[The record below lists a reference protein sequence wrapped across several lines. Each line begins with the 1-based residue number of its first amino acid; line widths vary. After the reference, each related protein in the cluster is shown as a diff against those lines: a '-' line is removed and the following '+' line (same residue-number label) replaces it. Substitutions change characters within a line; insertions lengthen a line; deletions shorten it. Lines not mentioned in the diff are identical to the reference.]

1 MNFVK
6 SVYYSLTNNYR
17 PNIDFVK
24 ICSLKFNSNFTGE
37 VIILSFD
44 SKINIY
50 LLQLNPLSFNIIS
63 YLKIYHEKLLTIEPI
78 NHIQFFEKNFPVISV
93 ISNSEQYNENM
104 ISFYSILGN
113 QKEIKTLKKKYPI
126 SSVKFSTI
134 YFGIGCV
141 HGKIY
146 IHSNINL
153 DLIFKITQDFI
164 NKVGEIKET
173 FGPTQTSLIF
183 QKNLK
188 KLKKEEKEEK
198 DDDNDDNQDNNNDF
212 INRRS
217 GLNEEKKEGYGKKR
231 IVYHNV
237 LFDINNNCLVY
248 QIIKDKKVKKDE
260 TKIFENKPQESIF
273 SSIIKG
279 TSKKLNKFTEW
290 SFNSFQNM
298 NQLRKSYNI
307 TSDNIQKS
315 TSSKLYLSIFNL
327 NSSPI
332 YNKYISNQL
341 LLPYFNEKIG
351 FIKIDDLF
359 LIVGNR
365 ENQMFYIFQYF
376 APTNNKYSPMNENT
390 KNPYKL
396 IYSIWRGYQGGPI
409 SSFNISRDK
418 RYCILTSKKGNNRV
432 YYLPKR
438 ENQIVEI
445 LNFPSYSN
453 KEDDGF
459 EKLNEILNNNIINVE
474 ELDKINHNNYK
485 DVGNSLF
492 YSDLIEIE
500 LFHLDNNVSEDIKI
514 KIKNLNNNLHTNL
527 INNGRYFIILND
539 NFVYFYM
546 IFNNESIIKMKK
558 IQLNLSEEPGLMEL
572 NRNNIDKGLFHNL
585 NKNYQQKKIE
595 ETFDNESTNLSF
607 FCTPQLNPLFSF
619 NQLNTWNNNKAVNE
633 ISFYENICND
643 LDYNNNSEDKENK
656 KKIKD
661 KNNGIYSDE
670 MLEENIKNVM
680 NKDISEI
687 IKI

>member
-24 ICSLKFNSNFTGE
+24 ICSLKFNHNFTGQ

-63 YLKIYHEKLLTIEPI
+63 CLKIYREKLLTIEPI

-93 ISNSEQYNENM
+93 ISNSEQYNENI

-198 DDDNDDNQDNNNDF
+198 DDDNDDNNNDF

-217 GLNEEKKEGYGKKR
+217 GLNEEKKEGFGKKR

-260 TKIFENKPQESIF
+260 TKIFENKPPESIF

-327 NSSPI
+327 NSVPI

-351 FIKIDDLF
+351 FIKIDDLY

-453 KEDDGF
+453 KEDDGY

-485 DVGNSLF
+485 DVDNSLF
-492 YSDLIEIE
+492 YSELIELE
-500 LFHLDNNVSEDIKI
+500 QFHLDNNVSDDIKT
-514 KIKNLNNNLHTNL
+514 KIKNLNNNQHTNL

-585 NKNYQQKKIE
+585 NKNYHQKKIE

-619 NQLNTWNNNKAVNE
+619 NQLNTWNNNKAANE

-656 KKIKD
+656 KKSKD
-661 KNNGIYSDE
+661 NRIYSDE